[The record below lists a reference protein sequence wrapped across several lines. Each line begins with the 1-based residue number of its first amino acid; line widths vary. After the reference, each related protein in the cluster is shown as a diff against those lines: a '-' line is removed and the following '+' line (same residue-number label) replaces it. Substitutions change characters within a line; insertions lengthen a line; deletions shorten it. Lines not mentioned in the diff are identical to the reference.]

1 MDSSRKRINHLIMK
15 DNTKLLTI
23 ITYAVLLGAISVLL
37 NDMREFDFDQF
48 EKFQNWA
55 KVADKKESW
64 FTSQNAIE
72 WSYYVISA
80 GLFFWRGYLIYGFS
94 YFLIILK
101 EVEAGHYFSDKN
113 ISYFK
118 KTGSIFISY
127 TINVLILRFLLAAI
141 GESTFN
147 FFNELKAEFT
157 FLIPAG
163 LAFYILAEIF
173 KRGKEAEEE
182 NELTI

>member
-1 MDSSRKRINHLIMK
+1 MK
-15 DNTKLLTI
+15 DNTQILTI
-23 ITYAVLLGAISVLL
+23 ITYAILLGAVSVLL
-37 NDMREFDFDQF
+37 NDLREFDFNQF

-55 KVADKKESW
+55 KTADKNESW
-64 FTSQNAIE
+64 FTSKNAIE
-72 WSYYVISA
+72 WSYYAISA

-94 YFLIILK
+94 YFLSILK
-101 EVEAGHYFSDKN
+101 EVEKGNYFSDNNIKYFKN
-113 ISYFK
+113 I
-118 KTGSIFISY
+118 GNIFISY
-127 TINVLILRFLLAAI
+127 TVGVLVLRFLLAAI

-173 KRGKEAEEE
+173 EKGKQVEEE
-182 NELTI
+182 NDLTI

>member
-1 MDSSRKRINHLIMK
+1 MK

-23 ITYAVLLGAISVLL
+23 ITYAVLLGAASVLL
-37 NDMREFDFDQF
+37 NDIREFDFNQF
-48 EKFQNWA
+48 KNFQNWA
-55 KVADKKESW
+55 KTVDKDEHW
-64 FTSQNAIE
+64 FTSKNVIE
-72 WSYYVISA
+72 WSYYAINA

-94 YFLIILK
+94 YFLSILK
-101 EVEAGHYFSDKN
+101 EVEAGHYFSDKT
-113 ISYFK
+113 IGYFK
-118 KTGSIFISY
+118 RIASIFINY
-127 TINVLILRFLLAAI
+127 TVSILILRFLLVAI

-147 FFNELKAEFT
+147 FFNELKGEFT